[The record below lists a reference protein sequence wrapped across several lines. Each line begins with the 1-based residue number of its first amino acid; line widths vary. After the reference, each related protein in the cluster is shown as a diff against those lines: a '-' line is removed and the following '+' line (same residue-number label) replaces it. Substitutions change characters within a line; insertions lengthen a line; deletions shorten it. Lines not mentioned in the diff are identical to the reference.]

1 MSRTTRRPA
10 RLAAVAVLAPF
21 SLALAACGGAEPGPD
36 LGATVL
42 RSDVERRS
50 VAVSGAPAVP
60 GVVAATDELGRAMLA
75 PGDLPEGAG
84 CPAPEGPVAVVSPAS
99 LAVALAMLAE
109 GAGGTT
115 LDALDAALGASG
127 SERTDAFNALATAVG
142 AYDGDPGV
150 VQEDEL
156 PDTPLLHLA
165 NQAVIDDQLTPLDA
179 YLDAL
184 AEGFGAGLQ
193 HADLGSAEG
202 KAILDAWANEHTGGL
217 IPESA
222 IEPDPD
228 LRLVLQNAVLLAAR
242 WQQPFPETRDAEP
255 FTLADGT
262 RVEAEAVWGMPEVPY
277 AGIGGW
283 QAVRLPYSEGFHADV
298 ILPPAGSGTMSDDGV
313 PAASDRAALAAPD
326 AGTWAAL
333 DAALAGAEP
342 RTVQLTMPTLDV
354 RTGPIDLCGALYA
367 TGLGEL
373 YAEPD
378 LSGISDADLNLAQG
392 FQQVV
397 LQVDAEG
404 TVAAAL
410 TELGAQTTSIPVGDV
425 EMTVDRPYLL
435 RITHTDTSWPLF
447 LAAIGDP
454 RH

>member
-1 MSRTTRRPA
+1 MSRTPRRPE
-10 RLAAVAVLAPF
+10 RLAAAAVLAPL
-21 SLALAACGGAEPGPD
+21 SLALAACGGTDPGS
-36 LGATVL
+36 AAVL

-50 VAVSGAPAVP
+50 VAVSDAPAVP
-60 GVVAATDELGRAMLA
+60 DVVAATDELGRAMLA
-75 PGDLPEGAG
+75 PGLLEGSG
-84 CPAPEGPVAVVSPAS
+84 CPAHQGPVTVVSPAS

-109 GAGGTT
+109 GAGTT
-115 LDALDAALGASG
+115 TRDALDAALGASG
-127 SERTDAFNALATAVG
+127 DARTDAFNALAAAVG
-142 AYDGDPGV
+142 RYDGDPAV
-150 VQEDEL
+150 VQDDEL

-193 HADLGSAEG
+193 HADLGGQEG
-202 KAILDAWANEHTGGL
+202 KAVLDAWANEHTGGL
-217 IPESA
+217 IDASA

-242 WQQPFPETRDAEP
+242 WQQPFTDTRDAEP
-255 FTLADGT
+255 FTLADGSQV
-262 RVEAEAVWGMPEVPY
+262 RAEAVWGMPEVPY
-277 AGIGGW
+277 AVVGGW
-283 QAVRLPYSEGFHADV
+283 RAVRLPYTEGFHADV
-298 ILPPAGSGTMSDDGV
+298 ILPPAGSETMSDDGA
-313 PAASDRAALAAPD
+313 PAPPD
-326 AGTWAAL
+326 AATWAAL
-333 DAALAGAEP
+333 DAALAGTEP
-342 RTVQLTMPTLDV
+342 RTVELTMPTLDV
-354 RTGPIDLCGALYA
+354 RTGPMDLCAALHA
-367 TGLGEL
+367 AGLGEL
-373 YAEPD
+373 YGEPD
-378 LSGISDADLNLAQG
+378 LSGISDDDLNLAQA

-410 TELGAQTTSIPVGDV
+410 TELGMQATSAPLGDV